1 MARDDWRLRVELA
14 EAGTGGLLER
24 LGLWDSDAHELAGE
38 LKDHRLAVTEDDGT
52 VFVYASSSLELEQA
66 RQVIENELAEL
77 DAQPEQIVSEH
88 WLAGEDRWDSDAPA
102 PDSDAQVLAEGYA
115 PWEVRIPCATHQAA
129 RELADKLEADGY
141 GIVRRWRF
149 VIAGCASQQQANE
162 LAARVHGTVEPGGQL
177 VWESTPGNPFAV
189 FGGLGDAGGP
199 I

>member
-1 MARDDWRLRVELA
+1 VARDDWRLRVELA

>member
-1 MARDDWRLRVELA
+1 VARDDWRLRVELA

-38 LKDHRLAVTEDDGT
+38 LKDHRLAVTEHDGT

-88 WLAGEDRWDSDAPA
+88 WLAAEDRWDSDAPA

-115 PWEVRIPCATHQAA
+115 PWEVRIPCPTHQAA
-129 RELADKLEADGY
+129 RELADTLEAAGY

-149 VIAGCASQQQANE
+149 VIAGCASQEQANE

-177 VWESTPGNPFAV
+177 VWESTSGNPFAV